1 MNYMWHLMIYFGIYG
16 VLALSLNI
24 LVGAC
29 GLLTLAHAGYFA
41 LGAYTYAITTVAF
54 GVDTMTAIGLS
65 VGMAALFSLMISL
78 PTWRLKGDYFVIASI
93 AIQVL
98 IYSAIYNWVESNA
111 PLGTAD
117 NMTNGPFGI
126 SSIPRP
132 NIFGFHLDTM
142 PKVTL
147 ITLLVLG
154 AVAWMN
160 KKLLFSPWG
169 RVLNA
174 MRDDELAAR
183 SIGKNVQF
191 YKVEAVFIACVLA
204 GFAGALYSGYVSY
217 IDPTLATMDQS
228 ILFLS
233 MVLVGGTGNVRG
245 PLTGA
250 LLLLVI
256 PEILRMLQIP
266 DNIAAEARIMLY
278 GLLLIIM
285 VHVRPKGLLGNYRL
299 D

>member
-1 MNYMWHLMIYFGIYG
+1 MNYFFHLLTYFGIFG

-41 LGAYTYAITTVAF
+41 LGAYTYAIATVAF
-54 GVDTMTAIGLS
+54 GADTLSAIGLS
-65 VGMAALFSLMISL
+65 IGIAAVFSLMISL

-98 IYSAIYNWVESNA
+98 IYSAIYNWVGSNA
-111 PLGTAD
+111 TLGTLD

-126 SSIPRP
+126 SSVPRP
-132 NIFGFHLDTM
+132 KIFGHQLTTM
-142 PKVTL
+142 PQITALSLVTL
-147 ITLLVLG
+147 LLV
-154 AVAWMN
+154 AWIC

-169 RVLNA
+169 RVLNC
-174 MRDDELAAR
+174 MRDDELATR

-191 YKVEAVFIACVLA
+191 YKVEAIFIACVLA

-217 IDPTLATMDQS
+217 IDPSLATMDQS
-228 ILFLS
+228 ILLLS
-233 MVLVGGTGNVRG
+233 MVLVGGTGNIRG
-245 PLTGA
+245 PLIGTA
-250 LLLLVI
+250 LLLAI
-256 PEILRMLQIP
+256 PECLRMLAIP
-266 DNIAAEARIMLY
+266 DTIAAEVRIMLY
-278 GLLLIIM
+278 GLLLVIM
-285 VHVRPKGLLGNYRL
+285 VHVRPKGLLGNYKF

>member
-1 MNYMWHLMIYFGIYG
+1 MNYMWHLMIYFGVYG
-16 VLALSLNI
+16 ILAISLNI

-41 LGAYTYAITTVAF
+41 LGAYTYAVATVAF
-54 GVDTMTAIGLS
+54 GVDTISAIGLS
-65 VGMAALFSLMISL
+65 VGMAAIFSLMISL

-111 PLGTAD
+111 PLGTMD

-132 NIFGFHLDTM
+132 EMFGHQLTTM
-142 PKVTL
+142 QEVTAVSLL
-147 ITLLVLG
+147 ILG
-154 AVAWMN
+154 IVAWMA

-191 YKVEAVFIACVLA
+191 YKVEAIFIACVLA

-217 IDPTLATMDQS
+217 IDPSLATMDQS
-228 ILFLS
+228 ILLLS
-233 MVLVGGTGNVRG
+233 MVLVGGTGNMRG

-250 LLLLVI
+250 LLLLLI
-256 PEILRMLQIP
+256 PEGLRMVHIP

-278 GLLLIIM
+278 GLLLIVM
-285 VHVRPKGLLGNYRL
+285 VHVRPKGLLGNYKL

>member
-16 VLALSLNI
+16 ILALSLNI

-54 GVDTMTAIGLS
+54 GADTLSAIGLS
-65 VGMAALFSLMISL
+65 IGISAVFSLMISL

-98 IYSAIYNWVESNA
+98 IYSAIYNWVGSNA
-111 PLGTAD
+111 ALGTAD

-126 SSIPRP
+126 SSIPKL
-132 NIFGFHLDTM
+132 NLFGFELDTM
-142 PKVTL
+142 PKITL
-147 ITLLVLG
+147 ITLLALG

-174 MRDDELAAR
+174 MRDDELATR

-204 GFAGALYSGYVSY
+204 GFAGALYAGYVSY

-245 PLTGA
+245 PLAGA

-266 DNIAAEARIMLY
+266 DNIAGEARIMLY

-285 VHVRPKGLLGNYRL
+285 VHIRPKGLLGNYKL